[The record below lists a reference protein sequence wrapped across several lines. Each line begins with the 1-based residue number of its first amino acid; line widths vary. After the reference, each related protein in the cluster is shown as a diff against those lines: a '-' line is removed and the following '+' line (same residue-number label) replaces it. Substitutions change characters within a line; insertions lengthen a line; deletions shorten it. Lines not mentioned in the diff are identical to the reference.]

1 MHQKRGYYAYDPNL
15 ICSKLVFGIFTEKSR
30 ELFWLGKA
38 DMLSRQKQ
46 STQKT
51 INSIS
56 HYMPRRCTHV
66 EKLGI
71 VLHRKHTSHAHAFT
85 TDASNWCEDCSL
97 INKIFARKI
106 SFVVFFYQSFFSPI
120 SFHWEQWFHNFPCH
134 TILLAFESWQP
145 SVRTSWNQTQKIA
158 LPRKLFQ
165 SAVHSFFSFSLLA
178 LWIRKLNFN
187 IFWFIR
193 YLSEKN
199 ELCCQTTCI
208 HTHIDR

>member
-1 MHQKRGYYAYDPNL
+1 MCSIHQQRYKTFNFWRRRRCTASIHTPSGCADTMHQKRGYYAYDPNL

-56 HYMPRRCTHV
+56 HYMPRRRTHV

-106 SFVVFFYQSFFSPI
+106 SFVVF
-120 SFHWEQWFHNFPCH
+120 
-134 TILLAFESWQP
+134 
-145 SVRTSWNQTQKIA
+145 
-158 LPRKLFQ
+158 
-165 SAVHSFFSFSLLA
+165 
-178 LWIRKLNFN
+178 
-187 IFWFIR
+187 
-193 YLSEKN
+193 LSE
-199 ELCCQTTCI
+199 LFLPHLFPLGAMI
-208 HTHIDR
+208 P